1 MIPEPKENIYM
12 FPKEVYRKRRQR
24 LAADVG
30 TGVILFLGN
39 DLSPMNYPDNFY
51 PFRQDSSFLYFWG
64 QDIPDLTAAIDIDA
78 SREIVFGDEI
88 TLEASV
94 WSGAAPSLRS
104 LCEKA
109 AINETAPAGQLHEFI
124 RGAVKS
130 NRPVHILPQYRAGNT
145 LKISRLLGRVPE
157 AIAETVSP
165 ELIRAVVSQ
174 RSAKSDAEIEQ
185 IETALD
191 ITCAMHTMAMQMTSP
206 GKYELE
212 IVSAMESLAYSRGGS
227 RMSYPTI
234 FSVKGDILHNQ
245 FHGNIMQ
252 KRDLAVNDAGAESP
266 MHYAS
271 DITRTIPVG
280 GTFNQRQKD
289 IYGIVLAAQEQA
301 IESMRP
307 GIEFREVHALS
318 CRILTEGL
326 QQMGLMKGD
335 VEESVALGAHAL
347 FQPAGLGHMI
357 GLDVHDMEG
366 LGEDFVGYTGTI
378 TRSTQFGTRNLRL
391 ARPLEAGFVVT
402 VEPGIYFISQLIDRW
417 KAEKKFDQFID
428 YENVESFK
436 GFGGVRIEDNVLV
449 TEDGSRILGKPIP
462 KSIQDVEALA
472 SS

>member
-1 MIPEPKENIYM
+1 M
-12 FPKEVYRKRRQR
+12 FSKEVYRERRQR

-39 DLSPMNYPDNFY
+39 DHSPMNYRDNIY

-64 QDIPDLTAAIDIDA
+64 QYLPDLAAAIDIDA

-88 TLEASV
+88 TLEESV
-94 WSGAAPSLRS
+94 WSGTAPSLQS

-109 AINETAPAGQLHEFI
+109 AIAETAPAGQLDDVI
-124 RGAVKS
+124 RKAVSLK
-130 NRPVHILPQYRAGNT
+130 RPVHILPQYRAGNI
-145 LKISRLLGRVPE
+145 LKIARLLDKTPE
-157 AIAETVSP
+157 SIAEAASP

-174 RSAKSDAEIEQ
+174 RSVKSEAEVEQ

-191 ITCAMHTMAMQMTSP
+191 ITYDMHTMAMQMASP

-212 IVSAMESLAYSRGGS
+212 VVSAMESLAYSRSGS

-234 FSVKGDILHNQ
+234 FSIKGDILHNQ

-252 KRDLAVNDAGAESP
+252 NGDLAVNDSGAESP
-266 MHYAS
+266 MCYAS

-280 GTFNQRQKD
+280 GTFSPRQKD
-289 IYGIVLAAQEQA
+289 IYSIVLAAQEQA

-307 GIEFREVHALS
+307 GIEFREIHALS

-335 VEESVALGAHAL
+335 IDESVSQGAHAL
-347 FQPAGLGHMI
+347 FQPAGLGHMM

-366 LGEDFVGYTGTI
+366 LGEDFMGYTNI
-378 TRSTQFGTRNLRL
+378 IRRSTQFGTRNLRM

-428 YENVESFK
+428 YKNVETFK

-449 TEDGSRILGKPIP
+449 TENGSRILGNPIP

-472 SS
+472 SL

>member
-1 MIPEPKENIYM
+1 M

-234 FSVKGDILHNQ
+234 FSINGDILHNQ

-252 KRDLAVNDAGAESP
+252 NGDLAVNDSGAESP

-280 GTFNQRQKD
+280 GTFSPRQKD
-289 IYGIVLAAQEQA
+289 IYGIALAAQENAIQA
-301 IESMRP
+301 MRP
-307 GIEFREVHALS
+307 GIEFRDVHKLS
-318 CRILTEGL
+318 CRIITEGL
-326 QQMGLMKGD
+326 QQLGLMQGD
-335 VEESVALGAHAL
+335 VDESVDQGAHAL

-366 LGEDFVGYTGTI
+366 LGEDFVGYTDTI
-378 TRSTQFGTRNLRL
+378 TRSSLFGTNRLRM
-391 ARPLEAGFVVT
+391 ARPLEAGFMMT

-417 KAEKKFDQFID
+417 KAEKKFLQFID
-428 YENVESFK
+428 YDKVEAFK
-436 GFGGVRIEDNVLV
+436 GFGGVRVEDNVLV
-449 TEDGSRILGKPIP
+449 TEEGVRVLGPPIP
-462 KSIQDVEALA
+462 KSMEDVEALA